1 MYKVCNFYL
10 VLKNTK
16 LYFIHDYPRVFTG
29 VDEYYPTAIP
39 TVTFTSDMLILN
51 TNILVATDL
60 LKSCVKIKVTDSTQ
74 TSVSMNIGNTHKYW
88 SDK

>member
-16 LYFIHDYPRVFTG
+16 LYFILDVLWVFTG

-39 TVTFTSDMLILN
+39 TVTFTSYMLILN
-51 TNILVATDL
+51 TNILIARDL
-60 LKSCVKIKVTDSTQ
+60 LKSFVKIKVTDSTQ
-74 TSVSMNIGNTHKYW
+74 TSVSFTF
-88 SDK
+88 S